1 MTASL
6 RYCPTF
12 LAHYLTND
20 LQKNFDLQ
28 LIEHLDISDRLRG
41 NLRDEVAALAFP
53 ITRQHPLMGNIMGFL
68 QHSGLLQT
76 PSVAQALNDYLPVSP

>member
-1 MTASL
+1 M
-6 RYCPTF
+6 PTF

-28 LIEHLDISDRLRG
+28 LIEHLDITLIAYAG

-53 ITRQHPLMGNIMGFL
+53 ITRQHPLIGNIMGFL

-76 PSVAQALNDYLPVSP
+76 PSVTQALNDYLPVSP